1 MWAGVAS
8 PAGSGRERAA
18 SRARLAYTHPI
29 ERWGGGAMAARFA
42 PVAPF
47 APPEDEQTDFERYYI
62 ESKPIGRLSVRK
74 V

>member
-8 PAGSGRERAA
+8 PAGPGRERAA

-29 ERWGGGAMAARFA
+29 ERWGGNGRAIR
-42 PVAPF
+42 PRPPF
-47 APPEDEQTDFERYYI
+47 APPEDKQTDFERYYI